1 MNLELQVKRRQKQR
15 KACVVKHSNV
25 MEMKRIKPTV
35 EIENKLHVKRAEDA
49 DFEEVREP
57 SYGHN

>member
-1 MNLELQVKRRQKQR
+1 
-15 KACVVKHSNV
+15 